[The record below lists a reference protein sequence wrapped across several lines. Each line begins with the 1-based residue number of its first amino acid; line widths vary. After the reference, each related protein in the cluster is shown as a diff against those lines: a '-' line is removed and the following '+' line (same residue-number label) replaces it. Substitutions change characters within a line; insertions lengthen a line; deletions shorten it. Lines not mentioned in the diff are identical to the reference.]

1 MRSNARWAALGAGL
15 LLTTSLTAC
24 NGAGGTDAEDD
35 PTTAL
40 SEAVEALADYDGIE
54 LRLSIDGDRDA
65 IVTASEGD
73 LDPDAADLLLNS
85 SLLLRATGEDE
96 TDAQAEFVVD
106 LDGREAVEIRVL
118 PEQQFFV
125 RVDLD
130 AIGDVIDDP
139 SFTAGVDEA
148 VGAAEAFGLGELA
161 AAARAGDWI
170 ELTGTEQ
177 LAEFAG
183 GFGADTTEDEPTEEE
198 VADVRERIVDSFQ
211 RFLEQDV
218 TLEYVGEES
227 AGDRITATTTEGDLA
242 GLFEE
247 ISRIAG
253 DLSGVDPD
261 AFGDTGADTT
271 SDTPV
276 QLDFWIDGGELRQ
289 VGYDLSQIEG
299 DDAAPEG
306 TYVLATI
313 AEFSGSVEAPSES
326 VEIDLFAI
334 IGNMFGGMGDLGGM
348 GDFDDFD
355 DDFDDDD
362 FGDEDLGD
370 DPLGGDCIPQE
381 QLDEL
386 TGGDEAAQAE
396 LDAAVE
402 MGLIEIC

>member
-15 LLTTSLTAC
+15 LFTTSLTAC
-24 NGAGGTDAEDD
+24 NGGGTDAEDD

-40 SEAVEALADYDGIE
+40 QEAVEALADYDGIE

-65 IVTASEGD
+65 IIEAADGE
-73 LDPDAADLLLNS
+73 LDEDTADLLLGS
-85 SLLLRATGEDE
+85 SLLLRAAGEDE
-96 TDAQAEFVVD
+96 ADAQAEFIVE
-106 LDGREAVEIRVL
+106 LGGREAVEVRVL
-118 PEQQFFV
+118 PEQRFFV

-130 AIGDVIDDP
+130 AIGDVVDDP
-139 SFTAGVDEA
+139 DFASGVDEA
-148 VGAAEAFGLGELA
+148 VGMAEAFGLGEVA
-161 AAARAGDWI
+161 SAARAGDWI
-170 ELTGTEQ
+170 ELKGFEQ

-183 GFGADTTEDEPTEEE
+183 GFGGDTTEDEPTEEQIE
-198 VADVRERIVDSFQ
+198 DVRERIVASFQ
-211 RFLEQDV
+211 RFLAQDV
-218 TLEYVGEES
+218 TLEHVGEES

-242 GLFEE
+242 RLFEE

-261 AFGDTGADTT
+261 AFGDTGVDTT

-299 DDAAPEG
+299 DDTAPEG

-313 AEFSGSVEAPSES
+313 AEFSGTVEAPADA

-334 IGNMFGGMGDLGGM
+334 IGNMFGGMGDFGGFD
-348 GDFDDFD
+348 DFDDFD
-355 DDFDDDD
+355 DDGFGDDD
-362 FGDEDLGD
+362 FGDE
-370 DPLGGDCIPQE
+370 PLGGDCIPQE
-381 QLDEL
+381 QIDAL